1 MSKLYKGGRPP
12 KRKTERMNI
21 VMSDTEYL
29 NIQKGAA
36 IMGVSMSEFL
46 RDGATRTIRHL
57 KSKGLWDT
65 VPSALEEREGR
76 GQGFVDEGAII

>member
-29 NIQKGAA
+29 NIQKGAS

-57 KSKGLWDT
+57 KSKGLWDNA
-65 VPSALEEREGR
+65 PGALDEREG
-76 GQGFVDEGAII
+76 GAGNAD

>member
-12 KRKTERMNI
+12 KRKTERLNI
-21 VMSDTEYL
+21 VMSATEYL
-29 NIQKGAA
+29 NIQKGAS

-57 KSKGLWDT
+57 KSKGLWDNA
-65 VPSALEEREGR
+65 PGALDEK
-76 GQGFVDEGAII
+76 EGAGNAD